1 MRAAEATEGFARNDP
16 PNAKE
21 QVTFLLEGWIRVHGE
36 AASNESTLAQYLQL
50 LQQYGVGKGD
60 EQTERFL
67 RLATLIVVEAVLNT
81 AKPAQDGSSGKKV
94 LNYAFIDV
102 YSKLVIV
109 LMKHLNGGGTEE
121 QIVAQRMALLNKVL
135 GVTVRTLMW
144 DYYTRSQKG
153 RSPWDQRPWFRLLFN
168 MTMDLN
174 TPDPIFDPIS
184 FGILSALGAAFHV
197 VQPLAVPGK
206 RFSFLTDCSFLR
218 VVADICLP

>member
-1 MRAAEATEGFARNDP
+1 M
-16 PNAKE
+16 
-21 QVTFLLEGWIRVHGE
+21 
-36 AASNESTLAQYLQL
+36 
-50 LQQYGVGKGD
+50 
-60 EQTERFL
+60 
-67 RLATLIVVEAVLNT
+67 RLATLIVVEAVINT

-109 LMKHLNGGGTEE
+109 LLKHMNGGGTEE

-144 DYYTRSQKG
+144 DYHTRSQKS
-153 RSPWDQRPWFRLLFN
+153 RSLWDQRPWFRLLLN

-184 FGILSALGAAFHV
+184 FGILSAIGAAFHV

-206 RFSFLTDCSFLR
+206 LYGCSDCSCLR
-218 VVADICLP
+218 AVADTCVTSAPNRICLRLARAYF